1 MKNTE
6 KVTWE
11 VSSENYS
18 LLVDILDEDIE
29 KYTPK
34 HNYGENGNLENIS
47 LHIEKDQLTHLR
59 EELKL
64 RF

>member
-34 HNYGENGNLENIS
+34 YNYGENGNLENIS